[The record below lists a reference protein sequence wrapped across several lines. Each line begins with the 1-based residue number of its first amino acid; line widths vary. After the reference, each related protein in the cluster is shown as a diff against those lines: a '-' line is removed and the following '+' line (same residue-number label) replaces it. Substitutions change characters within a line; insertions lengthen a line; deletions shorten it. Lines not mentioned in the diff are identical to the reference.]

1 MCHVHVSIGAIN
13 QCLKIALCIVVE
25 VNILKIKY
33 SMIGSVKH
41 MHKEKCCQ

>member
-13 QCLKIALCIVVE
+13 QCLKRALCIVGE
-25 VNILKIKY
+25 MYILKIKY

-41 MHKEKCCQ
+41 MYKEKCRQ